1 MFKGI
6 DIPALFDRMSK
17 MRVMIIGDVMIDSYM
32 WGNVERM
39 SPEAPVPVVEI
50 EKKETRLGGAAN
62 VALNIMSMGATPII
76 CSVLGND
83 AKGKLFSQRLKER
96 QFSSEGMVMSDDR
109 ITTDKTRI
117 ISDGQHVLRV
127 DEEMI
132 DDLNE
137 RDERELLNKAFDLIE
152 NGNVDV
158 VIFEDYNKGVLTANV
173 IKSIIEKANSHSV
186 PTTVDPKKKNFFAY
200 QNCTLFKPNLIE
212 LQIGTGTDFSGED
225 STQLLSAVNEVE
237 SKLKNEYSL
246 ITLSEHGIFV
256 KCQGAYLNIAAHDR
270 NILDVSGAG
279 DTVISVASLALAA
292 ECSPKQIAAISNLAG
307 GLVCEKVGVVPI
319 SKKLLLEE
327 TSKLV

>member
-1 MFKGI
+1 
-6 DIPALFDRMSK
+6 
-17 MRVMIIGDVMIDSYM
+17 MIIGDVMIDSYM

-50 EKKETRLGGAAN
+50 EKKEARLGGAAN

-96 QFSSEGMVMSDDR
+96 QFSSGGMVMSDDR

-127 DEEMI
+127 DEEMT

-137 RDERELLNKAFDLIE
+137 KDERELLDKAFDLIE
-152 NGNVDV
+152 NGNIDV
-158 VIFEDYNKGVLTANV
+158 VIFEDYNKGVLTTNV
-173 IKSIIEKANSHSV
+173 IKSVIEKANSHSV

-200 QNCTLFKPNLIE
+200 QNCTLFKPNLLE
-212 LQIGTGTDFSGED
+212 LQIGTSTEFSGD
-225 STQLLSAVNEVE
+225 DNAQLLSAVNEVE

-246 ITLSEHGIFV
+246 ITLSEHGVFV
-256 KCQGAYLNIAAHDR
+256 KRQGDSLNIPAHER

-292 ECSPKQIAAISNLAG
+292 ECSPKQIAAMSNLAG

-327 TSKLV
+327 TSRLV